1 MSLSCVGM
9 KREREELSET
19 GDVRNIQLNSTSV
32 VNTTKRIALATTAS
46 ATAAPSSFVRD
57 GNTTSTAP
65 MTSGGGSS
73 AKGKGQGLRHFS
85 LKVCEK
91 VEEKGTTTYNEVAD
105 ELVKEFMSQ
114 RNAAA
119 DDSEEDSS
127 MVGGSSSKKGSSG
140 KNGTFDEKNIRRR
153 VYDAL
158 NVLMAMDIIYK
169 EKKEIRWNG
178 LPSNINNDVESLQ
191 REKIRR
197 LKDIQQKRECLK
209 ELLLQHVC
217 YSNLVQRNKEQRDQ
231 PQDSSTT
238 DGNNNSKIPVP
249 FIVVNTSNT
258 TVVQCEMGPD
268 RTDVFFNFSKPFE
281 INDDKEILKR
291 MGMNRISYQEFT
303 KMIPR
308 DMLAYCQ
315 YHRLLDTI
323 VFINNNTPAGIAN
336 SAISTTT
343 ATTTNPH
350 ALVPPCT
357 TSSSSYSFNPVPYP
371 HPPLPPPPMPHHN
384 APPLPTHHSHASFQG
399 GKAMPP
405 PRTAY

>member
-1 MSLSCVGM
+1 M
-9 KREREELSET
+9 
-19 GDVRNIQLNSTSV
+19 
-32 VNTTKRIALATTAS
+32 
-46 ATAAPSSFVRD
+46 APSSFVRD
-57 GNTTSTAP
+57 GSATNTAQLS
-65 MTSGGGSS
+65 SGCGSS

-119 DDSEEDSS
+119 HAANDDSEEDSS

-197 LKDIQQKRECLK
+197 LKDVQQKRDCLK
-209 ELLLQHVC
+209 ELLLRHVC

-238 DGNNNSKIPVP
+238 DGNSNRKIPVP

-315 YHRLLDTI
+315 DHRLLDTI
-323 VFINNNTPAGIAN
+323 VFTNTNTTAGVAN
-336 SAISTTT
+336 SAISTPT

-350 ALVPPCT
+350 VLVPPCT
-357 TSSSSYSFNPVPYP
+357 TSSTSYSFNPVPYS
-371 HPPLPPPPMPHHN
+371 HPPLPPPPLSHHN
-384 APPLPTHHSHASFQG
+384 APPLPPHHSHASFQG
-399 GKAMPP
+399 GQAMPP